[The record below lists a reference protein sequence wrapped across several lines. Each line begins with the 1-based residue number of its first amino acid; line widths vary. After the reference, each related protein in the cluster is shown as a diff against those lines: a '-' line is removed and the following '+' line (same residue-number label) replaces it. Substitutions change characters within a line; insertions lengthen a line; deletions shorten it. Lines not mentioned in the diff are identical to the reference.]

1 MEIEE
6 WLEKDYP
13 IIWHEAYDI
22 GVNAKKS
29 GLSRMCNLS
38 EYDKKFCHNGNALK
52 VWQSAWEQGYDNEN
66 NN

>member
-38 EYDKKFCHNGNALK
+38 E
-52 VWQSAWEQGYDNEN
+52 
-66 NN
+66 